1 MNKMVVKIKSN
12 NCYYQKRL
20 VTHMQN
26 HVDQS
31 KKKASKPAYME
42 RIDRL
47 KNRVITT
54 RPEMDL
60 ENGAILTREF
70 IETEGEPHVLRKA
83 KAFRRQ
89 CEEKSIA
96 IWDDEL
102 IVGCSASKIRAG
114 ILCADTCWS
123 VLDDELETISS
134 RAYDP
139 FHLQDVDRELF
150 ENEIRPYWKGRSNYE
165 EWLAQIPDDT
175 RELRDSGVVYIN
187 RKAVRGFGETTAGY
201 AWLLQEGVVGIERV
215 IEKRRAELD
224 LTVPGD
230 YEKDYY
236 LESLLIVAEGMKTLA
251 ARYSKEAKKLA
262 AEESNSKR
270 KEELLKIAEVCENVP
285 AQPARNFHEA
295 LQSLH
300 FYQICIFMEQ
310 NAASYNPGRMDQYL
324 WPFLQRDFADGRIT
338 REDAQELLNCLWV
351 KLSEPCLF
359 QDELTAEFAA
369 GYPMFQ
375 NVCVG
380 GVDKAGNNA
389 VNDLSYMILQATM
402 DVQLYQP
409 SLSVRYS
416 LAKNPSR
423 FLRKIVELISLGTG
437 FPAFHNDD
445 IGIRMLMNK
454 GIPLKEAFDWN
465 PCGCVE
471 TNLEGRLRHYTAL
484 ADINLGSVVEF
495 VLLNGVCRKNGKQV
509 SARSGS
515 PLEFENFD
523 DFVTALKEQFS
534 YITRAVV
541 KGSHVIDEVSMNRPC
556 PALSLTFKECIEKAS
571 DYAWGG
577 AKYNTGNGIILIG
590 VADLINSVAAIKHVV
605 YDTGLVTMAQL
616 LDALDNDFVGYEHV
630 LKQCKSAPKYGNDD
644 PLVDQLAGDLF
655 TFFADEIEQ
664 YKSKFGTMTPGI
676 LPVSGNTPFGLEVGA
691 LPSGRRAWKP
701 LADGVSPSG
710 GTDLQGPAAVLKS
723 VSSIP
728 HDRFV
733 QGTLLNLKVEPEML
747 QDEKGITQMMAL
759 LKSMC
764 SLGVYHVQFNVIDQ
778 EKLIRA
784 QQNPDEYRG
793 LLVRVAGYTA
803 YFVELGKDVQ
813 DEIIGRTIQH
823 GVAFG

>member
-1 MNKMVVKIKSN
+1 
-12 NCYYQKRL
+12 
-20 VTHMQN
+20 MQN
-26 HVDQS
+26 ISSQGKEVSSAPVYIQ
-31 KKKASKPAYME
+31 
-42 RIDRL
+42 RINRL
-47 KNRVITT
+47 KNRLIAT

-60 ENGAILTREF
+60 ENASLLTREF
-70 IETEGEPHVLRKA
+70 KETMGEPLVVRKA

-89 CEEKSIA
+89 CREKSVS

-102 IVGCSASKIRAG
+102 IVGCSGSKIRAG
-114 ILCADTCWS
+114 ILCADSCWS
-123 VLDDELETISS
+123 VLNDELDTISTRS
-134 RAYDP
+134 YDP
-139 FHLQDVDRELF
+139 FHLQEKDRKIF
-150 ENEIRPYWKGRSNYE
+150 EEEIRPFWRGKSNYE
-165 EWLAQIPDDT
+165 EWLAQIPEDT
-175 RELRDSGVVYIN
+175 RELRDSGVIYIN

-201 AWLLQEGVVGIERV
+201 AWLIREGLSGIIRMV
-215 IEKRRAELD
+215 KSRREQLD

-230 YEKDYY
+230 YERDCY
-236 LESLLIVAEGMKTLA
+236 LNSLLIVAEGMEILA
-251 ARYSKEAKKLA
+251 SRYSEEASRLA
-262 AEESNSKR
+262 EIELNPKR
-270 KEELLKIAEVCENVP
+270 KDELLKIAEVCGRVP
-285 AQPARNFHEA
+285 SQSARNFHEA
-295 LQSLH
+295 LQALY

-324 WPFLQRDFADGRIT
+324 WPYLQRDIT
-338 REDAQELLNCLWV
+338 SGSLSRDEAQELLGCLWI
-351 KLSEPCLF
+351 KFSEPCLF

-380 GVDKAGNNA
+380 GVDSSGNNA
-389 VNDLSYMILQATM
+389 VNELSYMIIQASM

-409 SLSVRYS
+409 SLSVRYN

-423 FLRKIVELISLGTG
+423 FLRKIVELISMGTG

-495 VLLNGVCRKNGKQV
+495 VLLNGMSRKSGRRV
-509 SARSGS
+509 SVQSGD
-515 PLEFENFD
+515 PLEFSSFEEFLA
-523 DFVTALKEQFS
+523 ALKSQFAH
-534 YITRAVV
+534 ITRAVV
-541 KGSHVIDEVSMNRPC
+541 KGSHIIDEVSRNRPC
-556 PALSLTFKECIEKAS
+556 PVLSLTFKECIENAQ

-577 AKYNTGNGIILIG
+577 AKYNSGNGIILIG
-590 VADLINSVAAIKHVV
+590 VADLINSVAAIKHIV

-616 LDALDNDFVGYEHV
+616 LEALDHDFVGYDYI
-630 LKQCKSAPKYGNDD
+630 LKQCNAAPKFGNDD
-644 PLVDQLAGDLF
+644 PLVDKLVGDLF
-655 TFFADEIEQ
+655 SFFADEIENYQ
-664 YKSKFGTMTPGI
+664 SKFGTMTPGI

-691 LPSGRRAWKP
+691 LPSGRKAWKP

-710 GTDLQGPAAVLKS
+710 GSDVRGPAAVLKS
-723 VSSIP
+723 VSAIP

-733 QGTLLNLKVEPEML
+733 QGTLLNLKVEPAML
-747 QDEKGITQMMAL
+747 HDEKGIIQLMTL

-778 EKLIRA
+778 ETLIRA
-784 QQNPDEYRG
+784 QQNPDEHRG

-803 YFVELGKDVQ
+803 YFVELGQDVQ
-813 DEIIGRTIQH
+813 DEIINRTVQNGISI
-823 GVAFG
+823 G